1 MKFGGHPLLV
11 VCLTLVGTVLGACSA
26 PAARMSDN
34 RLPASGAAAPL
45 VVVPTALGRASSLV
59 GLTADEVRNRLGA
72 PDVQRRENAS
82 QLWQYA
88 DSGCVL
94 LVFLYGGSAAAEQ
107 VAHVD
112 EVATPKGQNCME
124 QLSSR
129 TSRSAA
135 LTY

>member
-11 VCLTLVGTVLGACSA
+11 VCLALTGTVLGACSA
-26 PAARMSDN
+26 PSARTSAN
-34 RLPASGAAAPL
+34 RLPASGATAPL
-45 VVVPTALGRASSLV
+45 GGAQTELVRATSLV

-72 PDVQRRENAS
+72 PDVQRRENAA

-94 LVFLYGGSAAAEQ
+94 LVFLYGGSAAGEQ

-112 EVATPKGQNCME
+112 EVATPKGHNCME
-124 QLSSR
+124 QFSSR